1 MIKPKGIDH
10 VLINVTDLNRAVMFY
25 TENFG
30 LKASGQYEGAVVWM
44 NFGQYEEKGLFIHDF
59 GLYKVEQDLP
69 EHRRNMAGLN
79 HIAFH
84 YPSAEELEK
93 AALEMGKRGVKILKG
108 PGTHKEDNTRYV
120 YIEDPDK
127 NVIELVAPLGE
138 NHPKA

>member
-69 EHRRNMAGLN
+69 ENRRNMAGLN

-84 YPSAEELEK
+84 YISAEELEK

>member
-1 MIKPKGIDH
+1 MIKPKCIDH
-10 VLINVTDLNRAVMFY
+10 VLINVTDLNRAVKFY

-30 LKASGQYEGAVVWM
+30 FKTSGQYEGAVVWM
-44 NFGQYEEKGLFIHDF
+44 NFGQYEEKGLYIHDF

-69 EHRRNMAGLN
+69 EYRRNMAGLN
-79 HIAFH
+79 HIALH
-84 YPSAEELEK
+84 YTSAEELEK

>member
-30 LKASGQYEGAVVWM
+30 LKASGRYEGAVVWM

-84 YPSAEELEK
+84 YTSAEELEK

>member
-84 YPSAEELEK
+84 YISAEELEK

>member
-1 MIKPKGIDH
+1 MIKPNGIDH

-25 TENFG
+25 TDNFG

-69 EHRRNMAGLN
+69 EHRRSMAGLN

-84 YPSAEELEK
+84 YISAEELEK